1 MVYNIV
7 LCRLHANYIGGGVAI
22 DLWELYRLYCWD
34 SYPHFFLMTLLD
46 GMRACMGILVPFVLA
61 TILAAVTD
69 AAAVS
74 VLFTAVL
81 SPGSAPCLPEFI

>member
-34 SYPHFFLMTLLD
+34 SYPHFFLMLYVNESGLREK
-46 GMRACMGILVPFVLA
+46 GGLV
-61 TILAAVTD
+61 
-69 AAAVS
+69 
-74 VLFTAVL
+74 
-81 SPGSAPCLPEFI
+81 